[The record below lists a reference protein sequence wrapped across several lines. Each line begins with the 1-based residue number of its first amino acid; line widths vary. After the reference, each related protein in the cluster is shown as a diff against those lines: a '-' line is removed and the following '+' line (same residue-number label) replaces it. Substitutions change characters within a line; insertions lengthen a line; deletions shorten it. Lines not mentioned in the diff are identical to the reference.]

1 MYVRPLLWKSLPLLI
16 PSCSHNPHQCN
27 CFHLLTIFNQA
38 SIYTASLHLFLARL
52 SLLLKTSFL
61 VPTCLWPL
69 LHHQP
74 SVPDYENCLLFT
86 APVLP
91 VPPSPTKVSRSWSW
105 PSSHLNHCSACV
117 IPAVTLIYLI
127 LLFIWYRYH
136 WIDASATSR
145 LRLKRPNNYATVWF
159 HPWITIIATLS
170 FGKSAIRYI
179 WKFKVGNI
187 MSNLISYQKCFVVK
201 TNARC
206 TWGPWCIN

>member
-16 PSCSHNPHQCN
+16 PSHSHNPHQCN

-127 LLFIWYRYH
+127 LLYRYH
-136 WIDASATSR
+136 WIDASATSW
-145 LRLKRPNNYATVWF
+145 LRLKWPDKNSLVLFLNNNNCNTEFWQVCHQIYMKIQGRQYDV
-159 HPWITIIATLS
+159 
-170 FGKSAIRYI
+170 
-179 WKFKVGNI
+179 KFNQLPE
-187 MSNLISYQKCFVVK
+187 MFCCENKCQVYLRSMMHQLK
-201 TNARC
+201 IH
-206 TWGPWCIN
+206 W

>member
-1 MYVRPLLWKSLPLLI
+1 MLSTSRFVHTRHMYVRPLLWKSLPLLI
-16 PSCSHNPHQCN
+16 PSRSHNPHQCN

-38 SIYTASLHLFLARL
+38 SIYTALLHLFLARL

-117 IPAVTLIYLI
+117 IPAVTLIY
-127 LLFIWYRYH
+127 FY
-136 WIDASATSR
+136 
-145 LRLKRPNNYATVWF
+145 
-159 HPWITIIATLS
+159 II
-170 FGKSAIRYI
+170 IY
-179 WKFKVGNI
+179 
-187 MSNLISYQKCFVVK
+187 LISLSLDWCVCHIPTQAK
-201 TNARC
+201 TAK
-206 TWGPWCIN
+206 